1 MYGKSTYIENMI
13 VTKATILESERLITK
28 AFEELRLSE
37 DPNKS
42 PTELLCECIK
52 ELEDKSFFRQ
62 IRTEE
67 DDEFTRVY

>member
-1 MYGKSTYIENMI
+1 MI

-52 ELEDKSFFRQ
+52 ELEDKSFFR
-62 IRTEE
+62 
-67 DDEFTRVY
+67 